1 MLYDNGKFNSPFRLQ
16 ASNFVELKEEKV
28 KDQYRSGSPWY
39 SSPERTLIA
48 LFFD

>member
-1 MLYDNGKFNSPFRLQ
+1 MITVSLIPRYGYKL
-16 ASNFVELKEEKV
+16 VTLLKEEKV